1 MSRDVTPLPLVGQGS
16 TMRALAARMEELQRD
31 VSRPV
36 LLVGARGL
44 GKRYLAQRIHRNS
57 SLADAPFV
65 TFDARRADSDT
76 LEQVLATV
84 PHGTTL
90 LVRHVEQLTPAAQVL
105 LHERTG
111 SQGTIARLMATTS
124 ADIIMRVTQREFI
137 EALYYRLYAW
147 PMLLP
152 ALADRAPDDLVQLAE
167 SVLTQTADGD
177 ADLPVTLGASARDM
191 LVQQPWPENL
201 RELEATLALAQLRAR
216 GAPTVGAVHFS
227 VHADDAAPPSTA
239 SLADV
244 ERWHMLRAVAT
255 FKGNRTH
262 AAKNLGVSR
271 MTLISKLKL
280 FGGEEAAS

>member
-1 MSRDVTPLPLVGQGS
+1 MSRDTTPLPLVGQSS
-16 TMRALAARMEELQRD
+16 TMRVLAARMEELQRD
-31 VSRPV
+31 VTRPV

-44 GKRYLAQRIHRNS
+44 GKRYLAQRIHNAS
-57 SLADAPFV
+57 SLAAAPLLV
-65 TFDARRADSDT
+65 LDARRDGIDALDAL
-76 LEQVLATV
+76 LESA
-84 PHGTTL
+84 PRGAAL

-105 LHERTG
+105 LDQRTG
-111 SQGTIARLMATTS
+111 PQGTIARLLATTT
-124 ADIIMRVTQREFI
+124 ADIITRVTQREFI

-152 ALADRAPDDLVQLAE
+152 ALVDRTADDLIELAE
-167 SVLTQTADGD
+167 LVLAQTADTD
-177 ADLPVTLGASARDM
+177 AELPATLSGAARE
-191 LVQQPWPENL
+191 LVVRHPWPENL

-216 GAPTVGAVHFS
+216 GSASVGAMHLTMQ
-227 VHADDAAPPSTA
+227 ADGAAPASTS

-262 AAKNLGVSR
+262 AARSLGVSR

-280 FGGEEAAS
+280 YAGEEPSS